1 MTNTHKM
8 LWILQHK
15 TNRIDDALDV
25 VTDKHPDDWYTMHK
39 FDATNMCQ
47 LKDFQ
52 PCCSQFETSHPRLSR
67 IPKCIIKTEKGDISY
82 VINGTLFMKLRSDE
96 YADLDWKFTN
106 LSDEKLNRILKS
118 LFDIR
123 LNEPLG
129 FHNIMKTFL
138 LDK

>member
-1 MTNTHKM
+1 MTNRQKM

-15 TNRIDDALDV
+15 TNKIADTLHT
-25 VTDKHPDDWYTMHK
+25 VTDKHPNDWYTMHK
-39 FDATNMCQ
+39 FDSTNRCE

-52 PCCSQFETSHPRLSR
+52 PCCSRFETSHPRLSR

-82 VINGTLFMKLRSDE
+82 VINGTLFMKLRSEE

-118 LFDIR
+118 LFDIK

-129 FHNIMKTFL
+129 FHNIMKKFL